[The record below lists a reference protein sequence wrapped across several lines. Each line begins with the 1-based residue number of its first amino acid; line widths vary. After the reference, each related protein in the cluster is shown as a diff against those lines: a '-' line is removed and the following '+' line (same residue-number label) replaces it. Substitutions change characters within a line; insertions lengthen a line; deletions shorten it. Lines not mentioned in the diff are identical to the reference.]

1 MGHTPRDV
9 QDRVTI
15 CDAGLVHE
23 KQSTNLTLVFL
34 QLSQIGSE

>member
-1 MGHTPRDV
+1 MCHGVRDV

-15 CDAGLVHE
+15 SDSGLAHE
-23 KQSTNLTLVFL
+23 KQSTNLTPLFL